1 MKPVRKVV
9 IPVAGYGTRVLPATK
24 SIPKELLPLVDR
36 PLIDY
41 VVREALDAGIEHI
54 VLVTGRGKSAIED
67 YFDHAFELESGLQSK
82 NKIDILESVRAP
94 IQKAGAISYTRQQ
107 APLGL
112 GHAVWCARDIVGDE
126 PFAVSLPD
134 VVIDAAPSAL
144 AQMVKEYQSAGGNI
158 IAVEE
163 VAKEDTDKY
172 GVVAPKGARKGR
184 LFEMSGMVEKPAP
197 ADAPSNL
204 AITGRYILQPEI
216 FGLLERT
223 GRGAGGEIQLTDAMD
238 ALMKKQPFF
247 AYEYEGASHDCGSKL
262 GWLQAN
268 VALALK
274 DPALSDP
281 FRAYLN
287 ERLANS

>member
-9 IPVAGYGTRVLPATK
+9 IPVAGHGTRVLPATK

-41 VVREALDAGIEHI
+41 VVREALDAGIEHV

-67 YFDHAFELESGLQSK
+67 YFDHAFELEAGLEAK
-82 NKIDILESVRAP
+82 NKTELLSSVRAP
-94 IQKAGAISYTRQQ
+94 IQTAGAISYTRQQ
-107 APLGL
+107 SPLGL
-112 GHAVWCARDIVGDE
+112 GHAVWCARDIIGDE

-144 AQMVKEYQSAGGNI
+144 AQMVTVYEKTGGNI

-163 VAKEDTDKY
+163 VAQEETNKY
-172 GVVAPKGARKGR
+172 GIVAPKADRSGR

-197 ADAPSNL
+197 AKAPSNL

-216 FGLLERT
+216 FGLLEKT
-223 GRGAGGEIQLTDAMD
+223 ERGTGGEIQLTDAMD
-238 ALMKKQPFF
+238 ALMEQQSFF
-247 AYEYEGASHDCGSKL
+247 AYEYEGRSHDCGSKL
-262 GWLQAN
+262 GWLKAN
-268 VALALK
+268 SALALK
-274 DPALSDP
+274 RPDLGK
-281 FRAYLN
+281 AY
-287 ERLANS
+287 RDFLAAEL